1 MKIIRSV
8 LSEQE
13 DIINFA
19 LKLHA
24 NTDQIDL
31 DPTFSKGNF
40 YKSGMVK
47 QPTFKYDLHP
57 KYSDVNRSDSRAL
70 PFGDATLNTIIF
82 DPPFVISGKT
92 YPQSAK
98 GTCGI
103 QKRYSC
109 YFTFEELKDHY
120 YNSLLEF
127 YRILKP
133 NGIVIFKLQNTI
145 SSGKQHFTHFYTMK
159 SAVKVGFYPIDEF
172 VLPMKSKMT
181 SFGGRW
187 NVQRHAMK
195 YHCFFLVFKKTRCK
209 VNYE

>member
-1 MKIIRSV
+1 MTVVKSL
-8 LSEQE
+8 LSKQE

-31 DPTFSKGNF
+31 DCTYSKGNF
-40 YKSGMVK
+40 YKSGIVK
-47 QPTFKYDLHP
+47 EPTYKYDLHP
-57 KYSDVNRSDSRAL
+57 KFKNIERADSRNL
-70 PFGDATLNTIIF
+70 PFEDNSLNTIIF
-82 DPPFVISGKT
+82 DPPFVISGRT
-92 YPQSAK
+92 YPKSAK

-109 YFTFEELKDHY
+109 YFTFDELKDHY
-120 YNSLLEF
+120 SKSLDEF

-145 SSGKQHFTHFYTMK
+145 SSGKQHFTHFFTMK
-159 SAVKVGFYPIDEF
+159 SAVKSGFYPIDEF
-172 VLPMKSKMT
+172 ILPMKSKIT

-195 YHCFFLVFKKTRCK
+195 YHSFFLVFKKTRCK
-209 VNYE
+209 VNYD